1 MLPDLVL
8 LPLKELE
15 LGTSHR
21 NKTQESLS
29 QSDIHSWLTYMLQVQ
44 RLCLFQ
50 CACSVFIADCHS
62 SNVVRDKYV
71 GFFFIDS
78 ERYYCKSL
86 SSSSSVTKRDGFSQF
101 FLTAQCFQA
110 VKKCFLKTLQFRWCS
125 VSFLFRLPS
134 QISVLMV
141 SVLFFSSWLFL

>member
-50 CACSVFIADCHS
+50 CVCSVFIADIHS
-62 SNVVRDKYV
+62 LNVVRNKYV
-71 GFFFIDS
+71 AFFFFIDS

-86 SSSSSVTKRDGFSQF
+86 SLKSSVTKHDRFS
-101 FLTAQCFQA
+101 
-110 VKKCFLKTLQFRWCS
+110 
-125 VSFLFRLPS
+125 
-134 QISVLMV
+134 
-141 SVLFFSSWLFL
+141 